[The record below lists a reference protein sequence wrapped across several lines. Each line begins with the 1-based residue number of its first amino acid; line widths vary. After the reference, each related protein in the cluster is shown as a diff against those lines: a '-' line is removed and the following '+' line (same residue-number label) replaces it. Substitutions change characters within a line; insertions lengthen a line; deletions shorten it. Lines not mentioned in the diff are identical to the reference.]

1 MSNCLMPQR
10 HRQLHSM
17 LCLNADKG
25 RCASDGTDSTPRCWF
40 DRMTLRP
47 NVLIVSSLLVAVAL
61 SSCTTAKG
69 GGGLFSRK
77 PSASAAFITALQ
89 GGIAGRSGVQLSDSD
104 KQRALEAEYRALEG
118 AAVGQPVVWSG
129 RNVSGKVVAAA
140 PYQVGSQN
148 CRQYTHTLTADSKD
162 TIARGAACRNSDGSW
177 SPLG

>member
-1 MSNCLMPQR
+1 MM
-10 HRQLHSM
+10 
-17 LCLNADKG
+17 
-25 RCASDGTDSTPRCWF
+25 
-40 DRMTLRP
+40 LRP
-47 NVLIVSSLLVAVAL
+47 NVLIVSSLLVAVAV
-61 SSCTTAKG
+61 SSCTT
-69 GGGLFSRK
+69 SR

-118 AAVGQPVVWSG
+118 AGVGQPVVWSG

-162 TIARGAACRNSDGSW
+162 TVTRGAACRNSDGSW

>member
-1 MSNCLMPQR
+1 MM
-10 HRQLHSM
+10 
-17 LCLNADKG
+17 
-25 RCASDGTDSTPRCWF
+25 
-40 DRMTLRP
+40 LRP
-47 NVLIVSSLLVAVAL
+47 SVLIVSSLLVAVAL
-61 SSCTTAKG
+61 SSCTTSKSG
-69 GGGLFSRK
+69 GSGGLFSRK

-118 AAVGQPVVWSG
+118 AGVGQPVVWSG

-148 CRQYTHTLTADSKD
+148 CRQYTHTLNAQGRD
-162 TIARGAACRNSDGSW
+162 TVTRGAACRNSDGSW